1 MQSLLTDTLL
11 PSPAPT
17 GNDPRATVRR
27 DADAAQD
34 RDAAQSAEKPV
45 SIRVILSDEALE
57 RAAKARKAAFQMA
70 TEATQSRQ
78 DLARARVA
86 QIKQRIDTLKKMLM
100 FLGAA
105 AAKAILREL
114 RQLAGELGQA
124 ASALKDSGGAPAA
137 TGAAPGAAAP
147 VVHGADG
154 PAAPGASDGAQAVS
168 PADTANDADGAE
180 AASAEAGPAASTAAT
195 ARALAAYATVGDTA
209 TAVDADAGP
218 PAADVAAQGAAAAAR
233 ADAAKGASVP
243 GETDK
248 ADDQADQA
256 AATAESRQDPQAA
269 QKRREND
276 AQAVREAIR
285 AMKELLAML
294 KSKLRQHDKDAQ
306 KQVHEIQ
313 HDLDEATKTAQ
324 AIEDGGLDG
333 VQGGAMN
340 VGGADAGGAMAAS
353 A

>member
-70 TEATQSRQ
+70 TDAAQSRQ

-147 VVHGADG
+147 VVHGADR
-154 PAAPGASDGAQAVS
+154 PG
-168 PADTANDADGAE
+168 
-180 AASAEAGPAASTAAT
+180 
-195 ARALAAYATVGDTA
+195 RAW
-209 TAVDADAGP
+209 
-218 PAADVAAQGAAAAAR
+218 
-233 ADAAKGASVP
+233 
-243 GETDK
+243 
-248 ADDQADQA
+248 
-256 AATAESRQDPQAA
+256 RQ
-269 QKRREND
+269 RR
-276 AQAVREAIR
+276 RP
-285 AMKELLAML
+285 
-294 KSKLRQHDKDAQ
+294 
-306 KQVHEIQ
+306 
-313 HDLDEATKTAQ
+313 
-324 AIEDGGLDG
+324 GGLPG
-333 VQGGAMN
+333 RHGQ
-340 VGGADAGGAMAAS
+340 
-353 A
+353 

>member
-1 MQSLLTDTLL
+1 M
-11 PSPAPT
+11 
-17 GNDPRATVRR
+17 
-27 DADAAQD
+27 
-34 RDAAQSAEKPV
+34 
-45 SIRVILSDEALE
+45 
-57 RAAKARKAAFQMA
+57 
-70 TEATQSRQ
+70 
-78 DLARARVA
+78 
-86 QIKQRIDTLKKMLM
+86 
-100 FLGAA
+100 
-105 AAKAILREL
+105 
-114 RQLAGELGQA
+114 
-124 ASALKDSGGAPAA
+124 
-137 TGAAPGAAAP
+137 
-147 VVHGADG
+147 
-154 PAAPGASDGAQAVS
+154 
-168 PADTANDADGAE
+168 
-180 AASAEAGPAASTAAT
+180 
-195 ARALAAYATVGDTA
+195 
-209 TAVDADAGP
+209 
-218 PAADVAAQGAAAAAR
+218 
-233 ADAAKGASVP
+233 P

-248 ADDQADQA
+248 ADDQADKA

>member
-70 TEATQSRQ
+70 TDAAQSRQ

-114 RQLAGELGQA
+114 RRLAGELGQA

-137 TGAAPGAAAP
+137 TGAASGAAAP

-218 PAADVAAQGAAAAAR
+218 PAADVAAQGAAAAGR

-248 ADDQADQA
+248 ADDQADKA